1 MPSPAH
7 AGPNEEVPGA
17 NDFGAGFD
25 HLFELRQKEADDF
38 YASRVPK
45 DISEDARSVMRQALS
60 GMLWSKQFY
69 HYDVLTWL
77 TGDPGQPTP
86 PGRALERKK

>member
-7 AGPNEEVPGA
+7 TGSNEEVPGA
-17 NDFGAGFD
+17 NDFGTGFD
-25 HLFELRQKEADDF
+25 HLFDLRQKEADDF

-77 TGDPGQPTP
+77 SGDPGST
-86 PGRALERKK
+86 GSTRGALERKK